1 MPETYKSIG
10 TIVGTTA
17 ATSIYAGVTAV
28 TGGYALVNSINIAN
42 GSTAFSNLATVELL
56 KGGLTAHFIILGAQ
70 LPIGSSLQILDNTLV
85 MERNDTLRFTAGYT
99 FPTHI
104 VVSSLEIT

>member
-10 TIVGTTA
+10 TIIGTTG
-17 ATSIYAGVTAV
+17 ATSIYSGVTL

-42 GSTAFSNLATVELL
+42 GSTSFSNLATVELL
-56 KGGLTAHFIILGAQ
+56 KGGVTAHFIILGAQ
-70 LPIGSSLQILDNTLV
+70 LPVGSSLQVLDNTLV

-99 FPTHI
+99 YPTHI